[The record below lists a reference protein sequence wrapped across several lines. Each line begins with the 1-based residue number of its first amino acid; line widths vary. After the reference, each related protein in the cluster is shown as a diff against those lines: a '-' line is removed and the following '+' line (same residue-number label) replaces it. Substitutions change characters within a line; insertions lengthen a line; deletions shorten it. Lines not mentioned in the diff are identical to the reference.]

1 MARRMYGHLNNAG
14 EHRPMNLRGNRRQT
28 RAYIGLGSNRG
39 DRLGFVQQ
47 AMQLLKDVP
56 HIKVIECSSL
66 YETQPLG
73 NDSMPWF
80 VNAVA
85 AIETNLEAADLVDIC
100 KDIEARLAKLHKTE

>member
-1 MARRMYGHLNNAG
+1 MTLK
-14 EHRPMNLRGNRRQT
+14 GNRRQT

-39 DRLGFVQQ
+39 DRVGFVQQ

-66 YETQPLG
+66 YETQPFG
-73 NDSMPWF
+73 NDSIPWY

-85 AIETNLEAADLVDIC
+85 AIETNLEAVDLIDIC
-100 KDIEARLAKLHKTE
+100 KDIETRLANLHSAENLDDHIEGDKII